1 MQCYWRCADHM
12 CPERAITSENDK
24 LLSIKEH
31 NREGNEVDETR
42 LDETRL
48 DKMGVDE
55 VSIRRNE
62 IRQT

>member
-12 CPERAITSENDK
+12 CPERAITSEIDK

-31 NREGNEVDETR
+31 NREGNEI
-42 LDETRL
+42 DETRL

-55 VSIRRNE
+55 VSIRRNG
-62 IRQT
+62 IRRT

>member
-1 MQCYWRCADHM
+1 M
-12 CPERAITSENDK
+12 CPGRAITIENDK

-55 VSIRRNE
+55 VSIRRNG
-62 IRQT
+62 IRRT